1 MRSMFLSRKPKRVYL
16 DYAAATPL
24 LPEAKAAMLP
34 YLGEF
39 YANPS
44 AIHTEGQMARAA
56 VEEARSTI
64 ARTFEI
70 RPEFMTFTSG
80 GTEAN
85 NLAIRGAV
93 MAARKSGQ
101 DLSELEVITTM
112 IEHPATLK
120 TVEALERRGVT
131 VHYVPVDEIGQIA
144 IADLEKTLSKKTVLV
159 SVSYANSEIGTVQKL
174 HAIKKAIRNAEQT
187 FGTKILLHVDAAQ
200 APLWL
205 NCQFDSMKA
214 DLVSFDA
221 SKCHG
226 PKGVGVLLR
235 TPRTALVPVTYG
247 GGQEDGLRPGTEN
260 VAGLVGAAV
269 AFKDA
274 QGKWKER
281 AEAVSKVRDQG
292 IQLLGNEIPT
302 LILNGPVGDQRQANN
317 INVSIPGLD
326 TEFATVVLDKHG
338 FAVST
343 KSACAG
349 AGGGE
354 STVVL
359 EISGDS
365 KRASSTLR
373 ISLGPR
379 TKLSDLKRLTA
390 VLKEHM
396 EKMAKH

>member
-1 MRSMFLSRKPKRVYL
+1 M
-16 DYAAATPL
+16 
-24 LPEAKAAMLP
+24 
-34 YLGEF
+34 
-39 YANPS
+39 
-44 AIHTEGQMARAA
+44 
-56 VEEARSTI
+56 
-64 ARTFEI
+64 
-70 RPEFMTFTSG
+70 
-80 GTEAN
+80 
-85 NLAIRGAV
+85 
-93 MAARKSGQ
+93 
-101 DLSELEVITTM
+101 
-112 IEHPATLK
+112 
-120 TVEALERRGVT
+120 
-131 VHYVPVDEIGQIA
+131 
-144 IADLEKTLSKKTVLV
+144 
-159 SVSYANSEIGTVQKL
+159 
-174 HAIKKAIRNAEQT
+174 
-187 FGTKILLHVDAAQ
+187 
-200 APLWL
+200 
-205 NCQFDSMKA
+205 
-214 DLVSFDA
+214 
-221 SKCHG
+221 
-226 PKGVGVLLR
+226 
-235 TPRTALVPVTYG
+235 
-247 GGQEDGLRPGTEN
+247 
-260 VAGLVGAAV
+260 
-269 AFKDA
+269 
-274 QGKWKER
+274 
-281 AEAVSKVRDQG
+281 RDQG